1 MFDYAPDIRR
11 LIYTTNLVEGYNGL
25 IRRVIRNKGAFPSA
39 EAVRK
44 LLFLANRNIT
54 RSWTKPMI
62 NWATMLNQLAIRFQD
77 RFPT

>member
-1 MFDYAPDIRR
+1 MLPLCTIAVDSVTHAKESILYA
-11 LIYTTNLVEGYNGL
+11 
-25 IRRVIRNKGAFPSA
+25 GALPSA

-44 LLFLANRNIT
+44 LLYVANRNIT
-54 RSWTKPMI
+54 RSWTKPMM

>member
-1 MFDYAPDIRR
+1 MQKELAKMDRCYYSA
-11 LIYTTNLVEGYNGL
+11 VEGYNGL
-25 IRRVIRNKGAFPSA
+25 IRRVIRNKDAFPSA

-54 RSWTKPMI
+54 RTWTKPMM

-77 RFPT
+77 RFPA